1 MLEPY
6 VLKGTRAVLRG
17 GKGIVISLTY
27 PTKAGD
33 NVKGLPIANFSLI
46 R

>member
-17 GKGIVISLTY
+17 EGDSNTVISLTY

-33 NVKGLPIANFSLI
+33 NLKAFLQECK

>member
-17 GKGIVISLTY
+17 E
-27 PTKAGD
+27 GD
-33 NVKGLPIANFSLI
+33 SNIPDLPDKSW

>member
-17 GKGIVISLTY
+17 EGIVISLTY

-33 NVKGLPIANFSLI
+33 YFKRLPIANFS
-46 R
+46 